1 MFTIFNQ
8 ELEKFRRVTIHLDSF
23 LSQLPTFNNMQRSK
37 TGTSAHDIVIAGL
50 SFKRSFEDAYRYW
63 HAPRNIAFNKDPVKQ
78 ELSPDPLKYLEA
90 AVKGLLFPIRSFQD
104 NIYGI
109 FLYLDDQPTGP
120 GTTIKTCLESPD
132 SPICKLINQKLLKY
146 CEWFFKMREIRNRIK
161 SGNSFSFG
169 FKAER
174 FGVILN
180 DLDGAHSALKAS
192 LDQIISIDTF
202 VCAFEQSAAIANLAL
217 YYAKDKGCTGGS
229 ENASS

>member
-1 MFTIFNQ
+1 MFKIFDQ
-8 ELEKFRRVTIHLDSF
+8 DLEEFRRATVYLDNF
-23 LSQLPTFNNMQRSK
+23 LSKLRTFNNMQRSK

-50 SFKRSFEDAYRYW
+50 SFKRSFEEAYRYW
-63 HAPRNIAFNKDPVKQ
+63 HTPRDIAFNKDPVKQ
-78 ELSPDPLKYLEA
+78 ELTPDPLKYLEA

-132 SPICKLINQKLLKY
+132 SPTRKLINQKLSKY
-146 CEWFFKMREIRNRIK
+146 SEWFFGMREIRNRIK

-180 DLDGAHSALKAS
+180 DLDGANSALKSS
-192 LDQIISIDTF
+192 LDHIISIDTF
-202 VCAFEQSAAIANLAL
+202 VCAFKQSAAIANLAL
-217 YYAKDKGCTGGS
+217 SYAKNKNMRET
-229 ENASS
+229 